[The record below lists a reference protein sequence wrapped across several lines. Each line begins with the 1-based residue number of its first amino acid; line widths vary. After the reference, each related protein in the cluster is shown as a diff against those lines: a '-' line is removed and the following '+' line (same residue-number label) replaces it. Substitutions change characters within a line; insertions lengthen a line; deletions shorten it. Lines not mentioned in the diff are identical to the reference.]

1 MTEFEIL
8 KGNSVDVLKT
18 LPEDFF
24 QCCVTSPPYWQ
35 QRDYGHEDQ
44 LGLEESQW
52 DFIDNLVDVFR
63 EVYRV
68 MKPDGTVWLNIND
81 SYTVSGKNGGSEN
94 WQKEQH
100 QHWKQNTNK
109 GSQIQPQMKVPEGLK
124 RKELCG
130 IPWRL
135 VIKLQEEVGFYLRTE
150 IVWNKIANMP
160 DSVRDRPTRAHEYIF
175 LLTKSDKYY
184 YDYEAS
190 KIIGKGG
197 DKVNL
202 RSVWDVKKSM
212 GYKDGKSH
220 YATYPEE
227 LILPCINISSREGDW
242 ILDPFNGSGTTGKV
256 ALERGR
262 NYKGIDINDD
272 YIEISE
278 KRLKE
283 AQSTRDKKQE
293 SDELFQW

>member
-1 MTEFEIL
+1 MSFEIL
-8 KGNSVDVLKT
+8 KGNCLEVLKT

-44 LGLEESQW
+44 FGLEESPW
-52 DFIDNLVDVFR
+52 DFVNNLVEVFR

-68 MKPDGTVWLNIND
+68 MKPDGVVWLNIND
-81 SYTVSGKNGGSEN
+81 SYTISGKNGGLPQSD
-94 WQKEQH
+94 K
-100 QHWKQNTNK
+100 WKQITNK
-109 GSQIQPQMKVPEGLK
+109 GSNIKPQMKVPSGLK

-160 DSVRDRPTRAHEYIF
+160 DSVTDRPTRAHEYIF
-175 LLTKSDKYY
+175 MLTKSEKYF
-184 YDYEAS
+184 YDHQKS
-190 KIIGKGG
+190 KVIGKSG
-197 DKVNL
+197 DLVNL

-212 GYKDGKSH
+212 GYKDGESH

-227 LILPCINISSREGDW
+227 LILPCINITSKEDDW
-242 ILDPFNGSGTTGKV
+242 VLDPFNGSGTTGKV
-256 ALERGR
+256 ALEIGR
-262 NYKGIDINDD
+262 NYKGIDLNDD
-272 YIEISE
+272 YIQIAE
-278 KRLKE
+278 KRLNK
-283 AQSTRDKKQE
+283 AQKNWENKNKTEDIFE
-293 SDELFQW
+293 W